1 MNVRLR
7 PEIQKLIQQDLARG
21 PYQSVDDFVEKAV
34 TMLHEHEAWLA
45 ANRSDINSKIE
56 EGFAAAQ
63 RGELIDADEVR
74 SRMNDRK
81 RSPLSI

>member
-34 TMLHEHEAWLA
+34 TMLHEQEAWLA
-45 ANRSDINSKIE
+45 ANRSDTNAKIE

-74 SRMNDRK
+74 SRMTDCK

>member
-34 TMLHEHEAWLA
+34 TMLHEQEAWLA
-45 ANRSDINSKIE
+45 ANRSDINAKIE
-56 EGFAAAQ
+56 EGFASAQ
-63 RGELIDADEVR
+63 RGELIDPDEVR
-74 SRMNDRK
+74 SRMTDRK
-81 RSPLSI
+81 RSPLSK